1 MGQKISPPP
10 PVLSCLTIR
19 FDNSQGCRS
28 RQTFCKPKFF
38 FDSSRSKLHIVPII
52 SIRPRIEKTSLF
64 DLKVFTSRE
73 EHLFQLKITI
83 VQSPLEERKRKEEEE
98 GGGARR
104 RSIICSTK
112 GEEVGAK
119 SKGGLSNPPLPNGQT
134 SRLSGNPAVYGFHK
148 RGPSRE
154 RASYGSKIRDSLSA
168 HRLCA
173 PLTLFRG

>member
-119 SKGGLSNPPLPNGQT
+119 SKGGLSNSPLFPMDKPADLAEIQRFMAFISEDRRGKE
-134 SRLSGNPAVYGFHK
+134 RLMDLK
-148 RGPSRE
+148 
-154 RASYGSKIRDSLSA
+154 SA
-168 HRLCA
+168 
-173 PLTLFRG
+173 TV